1 LFFFFFPRSV
11 RCAYSDKG
19 ASHRCRFDSFRG
31 EYDMTIAKRTGRSQ
45 RAKYQ
50 NNLAPL
56 AAAAVLLSATAHGQ
70 TAGTP
75 AASGGLDEI
84 VVTATRRESNL
95 QSTPIA
101 VTAIDSQVM
110 ADLTPRTLA
119 DVALLVPNFSANKVN
134 GFNAASFAMRGVGN
148 TDIIVYNEAPV
159 AVLIDDFVMPSTQT
173 QLLDP
178 FDVQEVEVL
187 RGPQGTLF
195 GKNTTGGAV
204 VVKTKAPVL
213 DQTSVELQGGGGS
226 FNEFNAQGAVN
237 IPLIDNH
244 LALRLVASEERQDG
258 WMRNGASDTI
268 GGTTYTGTGERVGGT
283 NVFTARAKLLWEPMD
298 NLRALFTYEM
308 LKDRSGTPGAVNA
321 TPSDAAPG
329 AAAPYFVFPNL
340 GLPGYTGNNPL
351 GNAGVDNRV
360 GYLIDEQ
367 NGHRVDAN
375 GEHLNIDYTLD
386 AGTFTWVQGYRSQ
399 DSSLPSDYTGVVG
412 PISVFDANRSDR
424 RKTWQEELRFASK
437 QIGDFNYV
445 AGAFYQHDNTKF
457 CVAQVL
463 GIYDLFGVPTPPG
476 LTPGGYNNNPQ
487 VLCNEQTE
495 TSKALYGETNYKFTD
510 ATTLTVGAR
519 ITQDSKDWIGRQ
531 QVFVQQLPS
540 PTGAITPGFTYQ
552 QLGGLMNADNFS
564 AYPFGVVTDSHSWTQ
579 PTYRVTLSH
588 QFDPDIF
595 GYANYSHGFK
605 GGGYNDQVGTGGT
618 PITAAEKA
626 PTNPEKADSFEV
638 GAKSELFD
646 RRVRLNEAL
655 FYVRYTDLIR
665 QVVSPITNANGQQGE
680 ETLFKNAAKMTAYGL
695 ENELTV
701 KITDGLVLRV
711 PFSWQHCSYGNF
723 TTLDATGGTID
734 LSGLPVN
741 RCPSVTATVDLNY
754 TMPVPWTN
762 GHIVIDVNDNYV
774 AKNLDTYSIALPNSS
789 FTQTYAQAR
798 ALLGASVTYNSED
811 NRWFAR
817 VYGRNLTNK
826 LYIES
831 AQNVDPLWVWSF
843 YGEPLFVGG
852 EIGFKFGQK

>member
-1 LFFFFFPRSV
+1 MIIR
-11 RCAYSDKG
+11 
-19 ASHRCRFDSFRG
+19 
-31 EYDMTIAKRTGRSQ
+31 KRTGASR
-45 RAKYQ
+45 RAK
-50 NNLAPL
+50 LVAMHLGPL
-56 AAAAVLLSATAHGQ
+56 AAAAAVLSAAALLAGAAQADTATDTGA
-70 TAGTP
+70 TAS
-75 AASGGLDEI
+75 AGGLEEI

-110 ADLTPRTLA
+110 AALTPRTLA
-119 DVALLVPNFSANKVN
+119 DVALLVPNFSANKIN

-204 VVKTKAPVL
+204 VVKTKPPVL
-213 DQTSVELQGGGGS
+213 DQFTVDAQAGGGS
-226 FNEFNAQGAVN
+226 YNEYHGQAAIN
-237 IPLIDNH
+237 IPVISNQ
-244 LALRLVASEERQDG
+244 LALRLVGSQEHQDG
-258 WMRNGASDTI
+258 WMRNGASSTI
-268 GGTTYTGTGERVGGT
+268 GGTTYTGDGARVGGSD
-283 NVFTARAKLLWEPMD
+283 VFTGRAKLLWQPTD

-308 LKDRSGTPGAVNA
+308 LTDRSGTPGAVNV
-321 TPSDAAPG
+321 TPTNDTPG
-329 AAAPYFVFPNL
+329 TTIPYFAFANL

-351 GNAGVDNRV
+351 GAAGVDNRA

-367 NGHRVDAN
+367 NGHRVDAQ
-375 GEHLNIDYTLD
+375 GEHLNIDYTINP
-386 AGTFTWVQGYRSQ
+386 GTFTWVQGYRSQ

-412 PISVFDANRSDR
+412 PVSVFDANRSDR

-445 AGAFYQHDNTKF
+445 AGAFYQHDDTKF

-463 GIYDLFGVPTPPG
+463 GIYDLFGVPAAPG
-476 LTPGGYNNNPQ
+476 LQPGGYNNNPQ
-487 VLCNEQTE
+487 VLCNEQSE
-495 TSKALYGETNYKFTD
+495 KSKALYGEANYKFTD
-510 ATTLTVGAR
+510 ATTLTIGAR
-519 ITQDSKDWIGRQ
+519 ITEDSKDWIGRQ

-540 PTGAITPGFTYQ
+540 ATGAIVPGFTYT
-552 QLGGLMNADNFS
+552 QLGGLMSGANFS
-564 AYPFGVVTDSHSWTQ
+564 AYPYGVVTDSHSWTQ
-579 PTYRVTLSH
+579 PTYRITLSH
-588 QFDPDIF
+588 QFNPDIF
-595 GYANYSHGFK
+595 GYANFSHGFK

-638 GAKSELFD
+638 GMKSELFD

-665 QVVSPITNANGQQGE
+665 QVVAPITNANGQQGE
-680 ETLFKNAAKMTAYGL
+680 ETLFKNAARMTTYGI

-701 KITDGLVLRV
+701 QITDGLVLRA
-711 PFSWQHCSYGNF
+711 PFSFQHCQYNSFSTLYTPAGGSP
-723 TTLDATGGTID
+723 TTLD

-741 RCPSVTATVDLNY
+741 RCPNVTATLDLNY
-754 TMPVPWTN
+754 TLPVPWTN
-762 GHIVIDVNDNYV
+762 GHVVIDVNDNYV
-774 AKNLDTYSIALPNSS
+774 AKNLDTYSIAPAFNQG
-789 FTQTYAQAR
+789 FTQTYADAR

-826 LYIES
+826 LYKES
-831 AQNVDPLWVWSF
+831 AQNVDPLWVWAF

>member
-1 LFFFFFPRSV
+1 MIIRK
-11 RCAYSDKG
+11 C
-19 ASHRCRFDSFRG
+19 
-31 EYDMTIAKRTGRSQ
+31 TGST
-45 RAKYQ
+45 RAKFVSIR
-50 NNLAPL
+50 LGAL
-56 AAAAVLLSATAHGQ
+56 AAAVLSTAALPSGAVQ
-70 TAGTP
+70 ADTAAA
-75 AASGGLDEI
+75 AASAGGLEEI

-110 ADLTPRTLA
+110 SALTPRTLA
-119 DVALLVPNFSANKVN
+119 DVALLVPNFSANKIN

-148 TDIIVYNEAPV
+148 TDIIVYNESPV

-204 VVKTKAPVL
+204 VVKTKPPVL
-213 DQTSVELQGGGGS
+213 DQFTVDAQAGGGS
-226 FNEFNAQGAVN
+226 YNEYHGQAAIN
-237 IPLIDNH
+237 IPIISNQ
-244 LALRLVASEERQDG
+244 LALRLVGSQEHQDG
-258 WMRNGASDTI
+258 WMRNGASSTI
-268 GGTTYTGTGERVGGT
+268 GGTTYTGDGARVGGSD
-283 NVFTARAKLLWEPMD
+283 VFTGRAKLLWQPTD

-308 LKDRSGTPGAVNA
+308 LTDRSGTPGAVNA
-321 TPSDAAPG
+321 TPSNDSPG
-329 AAAPYFVFPNL
+329 TTTPYFAFAQL

-351 GNAGVDNRV
+351 GAAGVDNRM

-367 NGHRVDAN
+367 NGHRVDAQ
-375 GEHLNIDYTLD
+375 GEHLNIDYTID
-386 AGTFTWVQGYRSQ
+386 PGTFTWVQGYRSQ

-445 AGAFYQHDNTKF
+445 AGAFFQHDNTKF

-463 GIYDLFGVPTPPG
+463 GIYDLFGAPTPPG
-476 LTPGGYNNNPQ
+476 LQAGGYNNNPQ

-495 TSKALYGETNYKFTD
+495 ESKALYGETNYKFTD
-510 ATTLTVGAR
+510 ATTLTIGAR

-540 PTGAITPGFTYQ
+540 AVGAIDPAFTYS
-552 QLGGLMNADNFS
+552 QLGGLMNGANFS
-564 AYPFGVVTDSHSWTQ
+564 AYPYGVVTDSHSWTQ

-588 QFDPDIF
+588 QFNPDIF
-595 GYANYSHGFK
+595 GYANFSHGFK

-618 PITAAEKA
+618 PITAAERA

-638 GAKSELFD
+638 GMKSELFD

-665 QVVSPITNANGQQGE
+665 QVVAPITNSNGQQGE
-680 ETLFKNAAKMTAYGL
+680 ETLFKNAAKMTTYGI

-701 KITDGLVLRV
+701 QIMDGLMLRA
-711 PFSWQHCSYGNF
+711 PFSFQHCEYNSF
-723 TTLDATGGTID
+723 STLYTPASGPPATLD

-741 RCPSVTATVDLNY
+741 RCPDVTATLDLNY
-754 TMPVPWTN
+754 TLPVPWTN
-762 GHIVIDVNDNYV
+762 GHVVIDVNDNYV
-774 AKNLDTYSIALPNSS
+774 SKNLDTYSIAPAFNQG
-789 FTQTYAQAR
+789 FTQTYADAR

-826 LYIES
+826 LYKES
-831 AQNVDPLWVWSF
+831 AQNVDPLWVWAF

>member
-1 LFFFFFPRSV
+1 MTMIKANPHFGSAAL
-11 RCAYSDKG
+11 K
-19 ASHRCRFDSFRG
+19 RG
-31 EYDMTIAKRTGRSQ
+31 I
-45 RAKYQ
+45 
-50 NNLAPL
+50 LAAL
-56 AAAAVLLSATAHGQ
+56 AAATAVLSAAQADTAV
-70 TAGTP
+70 TAAEP
-75 AASGGLDEI
+75 AAGGLEEI
-84 VVTATRRESNL
+84 VVTATRRQSNL

-101 VTAIDSQVM
+101 VTAIDPQVM

-119 DVALLVPNFSANKVN
+119 DVALLVPNFSANKIN

-204 VVKTKAPVL
+204 IVKTKPPVL
-213 DQTSVELQGGGGS
+213 DEFTFDAQAGGGS
-226 FNEFNAQGAVN
+226 YNEYNGQGAVN
-237 IPLIDNH
+237 IPIISNQ
-244 LALRLVASEERQDG
+244 LALRLVASEEHQDG
-258 WMRNGASDTI
+258 WMRNGASNTI

-283 NVFTARAKLLWEPMD
+283 DVFTARAKLLWQPND
-298 NLRALFTYEM
+298 NLRALFTYER
-308 LKDRSGTPGAVNA
+308 LTDRSETPGALNV
-321 TPSDAAPG
+321 TPTDLRPG
-329 AAAPYFVFPNL
+329 TTTPYFVFAQL
-340 GLPGYTGNNPL
+340 GLPGYMGNNPL
-351 GNAGVDNRV
+351 NNAGVDNRT
-360 GYLIDEQ
+360 GYLIDSQ
-367 NGHRVDAN
+367 NGHRVDAE
-375 GEHLNIDYTLD
+375 GEHLNIDYSID
-386 AGTFTWVQGYRSQ
+386 PGTFTWVQGYRSQ

-437 QIGDFNYV
+437 QIGDFNFV
-445 AGAFYQHDNTKF
+445 AGVFYQHDNTKF
-457 CVAQVL
+457 CVAQIL
-463 GIYDLFGVPTPPG
+463 GIYDLFGVPTAPG
-476 LTPGGYNNNPQ
+476 LQPGGYNNNPQ
-487 VLCNEQTE
+487 VLCNAQTE
-495 TSKALYGETNYKFTD
+495 ESKALYGETNYKFTD
-510 ATTLTVGAR
+510 ATTLTIGAR

-540 PTGAITPGFTYQ
+540 ATGAIVPGFTYS
-552 QLGGLMNADNFS
+552 QLGGLMSGANFA
-564 AYPFGVVTDSHSWTQ
+564 AYPYGVVTDSHSWTQ

-588 QFDPDIF
+588 QFDRDLF
-595 GYANYSHGFK
+595 GYVNFSHGFK

-618 PITAAEKA
+618 PITNAEKQ

-638 GAKSELFD
+638 GMKSELFD

-665 QVVSPITNANGQQGE
+665 QVVAPITNANGQQGE
-680 ETLFKNAAKMTAYGL
+680 ETLFKNAAKMTTYGI

-701 KITDGLVLRV
+701 QITDGLILRA
-711 PFSWQHCSYGNF
+711 PFSFQHCEYNKF
-723 TTLDATGGTID
+723 TSLYTAPDGTVSTID

-741 RCPSVTATVDLNY
+741 RCPDVTATLDLNY
-754 TMPVPWTN
+754 TLPIPWT
-762 GHIVIDVNDNYV
+762 GGKLVIDVNDNYV
-774 AKNLDTYSIALPNSS
+774 HKNLDTYSLTPAFNQG
-789 FTQTYAQAR
+789 FTQTYASAR
-798 ALLGASVTYNSED
+798 ALLGASVTYNGAD

-826 LYIES
+826 LYVES
-831 AQNVDPLWVWSF
+831 AQNVDPLWVWAF